1 MADEDCIDL
10 TYQPDMYA
18 TSEDHRLMQMRLTR
32 RLTLRVRLTQ
42 GSQRHSE

>member
-10 TYQPDMYA
+10 IYQPDMYA
-18 TSEDHRLMQMRLTR
+18 TSEDQADADEAHAETN
-32 RLTLRVRLTQ
+32 TVRLTQ